1 MNPGF
6 RQNSKLTFAIYF
18 FMFVIFIIVT
28 FTSAISWFTI
38 NNTFSILTDSLIPT
52 IDRLSEI
59 SIDIANARTELYRY
73 IDEYE
78 PSPYRINESFES
90 AIRKLERMDR
100 ESLTPEINYRV
111 MEIIADTSITSEMI
125 KLLEFYIR
133 KDNQLKASELSS
145 RLMGKCTTLLAQSE
159 LLKKE
164 LGDFI
169 FKTNIEARK
178 KLITI
183 NAVLTVLL
191 ILVLFLIIA
200 LALQQNRR
208 LQKVV
213 NFRTASLKTQ
223 IRELKKTKNALQESE
238 KQLRHSEKMNAIGQ
252 LAGGIAHDFNN
263 QLAGI
268 VGYTDLIK
276 NSVDDEEIIRYADN
290 ILSSSKNAADLIKQ
304 LLFFARKGHHDI
316 VPVDINSL
324 ITETETIIMRSIDK
338 KIVLSHNLRAANPFV
353 KGDKSQLQN
362 AILNLAINARDAMPD
377 GGSLE
382 ISTEILDINYK
393 DFKNEMVVLESDR
406 KINPGTYVKISVSDT
421 GEGIPENIRNRI
433 FEPFFTTKGTGRG
446 TGLGLSAVYGTI
458 NEHNGFIT
466 LSSEPGKSTVFSIFL
481 PYVTSGKEK
490 SLSSGIPDMHFENCY
505 SILLV
510 DDEEAVR
517 DMLKVTLE
525 RENHRVTAFSRGADA
540 LSFYRENHDS
550 IDIVILD
557 MIMPG
562 MNGRELFNHMREINP
577 GINALISSGYSLES
591 DMQNLHDEGILGFL
605 QKPYN
610 SSLLISSINK
620 IME

>member
-1 MNPGF
+1 
-6 RQNSKLTFAIYF
+6 
-18 FMFVIFIIVT
+18 MFVIFIIVT
-28 FTSAISWFTI
+28 FTSAISWFTV
-38 NNTFSILTDSLIPT
+38 NNTFSSLTDSLIPT
-52 IDRLSEI
+52 IGRLSEI

-90 AIRKLERMDR
+90 AIRKLEEMDR

-111 MEIIADTSITSEMI
+111 MELIADTSITSEMI
-125 KLLEFYIR
+125 YLLEFYIR
-133 KDNQLKASELSS
+133 KDNKLKASELSS

-164 LGDFI
+164 LGDYI
-169 FKTNIEARK
+169 FRTNIEAKK
-178 KLITI
+178 KLIGI

-191 ILVLFLIIA
+191 IIVLFLIIA
-200 LALQQNRR
+200 LVLQQNRR

-213 NFRTASLKTQ
+213 NFRTARLKAQ
-223 IRELKKTKNALQESE
+223 ISELEKTKNALQESE
-238 KQLRHSEKMNAIGQ
+238 AQLRQSEKMNAIGQ

-276 NSVDDEEIIRYADN
+276 NSVDDEQIIRYADN
-290 ILSSSKNAADLIKQ
+290 VLSSSKNAADLIKQ
-304 LLFFARKGHHDI
+304 LLFFARKGHHDA

-324 ITETETIIMRSIDK
+324 IMETEAIIMRSIDR
-338 KIVLSHNLRAANPFV
+338 KIVLSHKLSADNPFV

-382 ISTEILDINYK
+382 ISSDIMDISDNADINK
-393 DFKNEMVVLESDR
+393 MFIPETGRE
-406 KINPGTYVKISVSDT
+406 IIPGRYVKISVSDT
-421 GEGIPENIRNRI
+421 GKGIPENIKNRI

-446 TGLGLSAVYGTI
+446 TGLGLSAVYGTV
-458 NEHNGFIT
+458 NEHNGVIA
-466 LSSEPGKSTVFSIFL
+466 LSSGPGKNTVFSIFL
-481 PYVTSGKEK
+481 PNVSSEKEK
-490 SLSSGIPDMHFENCY
+490 PASPVVPDTHFKNCY
-505 SILLV
+505 SILVV

-517 DMLKVTLE
+517 EMLKVTLE
-525 RENHRVTAFSRGADA
+525 RENHRVTAFSRGVDA

-550 IDIVILD
+550 MDIVILD

-577 GINALISSGYSLES
+577 EINALISSGYSLES